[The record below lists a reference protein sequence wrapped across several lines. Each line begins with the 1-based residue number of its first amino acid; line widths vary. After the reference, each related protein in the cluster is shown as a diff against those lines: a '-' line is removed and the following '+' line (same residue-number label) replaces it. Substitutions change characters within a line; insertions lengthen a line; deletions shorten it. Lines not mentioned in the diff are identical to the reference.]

1 MLVVAGAHS
10 IDSLLVEYFRNIMHV
25 NLIDNMFMY
34 VSIVFFLFF
43 VIEIIVGLF
52 EEIVSRL

>member
-1 MLVVAGAHS
+1 MYEIAIEGKT
-10 IDSLLVEYFRNIMHV
+10 IDTVEETNKNIMHV

-34 VSIVFFLFF
+34 VSIMFFLFF